1 VGYRVDVYIGS
12 DNGTRKISESYLR
25 KVRAWADGVFTDGY
39 TLVRGDGRYN
49 GVSEESILINAV
61 SERDFDQYDRLE
73 KLKRELKQEAI
84 LLVKSSVDAK
94 II

>member
-1 VGYRVDVYIGS
+1 MGYRIDIYIGS

-25 KVRAWADGVFTDGY
+25 KVRSWADGVFTNGY
-39 TLVRGDGRYN
+39 TLIRGDGRYK
-49 GVSEESILINAV
+49 GISEESVLINAV
-61 SERDFDQYDRLE
+61 CERDFDQYDRLE

-94 II
+94 IV